1 MGRCKM
7 LNKEQAKKAINELVS
22 LGEKYRGK
30 FNRNLRLYEYTRNCN
45 IDDIKD
51 GSTVGYYYRGYEETS
66 SDVQQNIIKSCI
78 DTLVSKIAAQK
89 VRPFFNTVHGSFRD
103 FQICKQA
110 QQYFDLLYD
119 MQNVGQTV
127 DMVFRDCCIFSK
139 GWIWCDELEKKIK
152 RALPFNIYTR
162 PSEESYGKLTRIY
175 YKQKQLPL
183 TLLNEKYREK
193 LKDINVEYVD
203 VGWYYDIVN
212 HTKAV
217 YIQQNNQVIIEKYD
231 RPTLPFVCIHYSCP
245 VLGNDSTSIVDLL
258 YGIQI
263 EIDTI
268 LQKITEASRLNP
280 ALTFFVPEGSQ
291 VKVSQL
297 NNRVGNVVTYRPT
310 PNMTG
315 SPVTSSTPA
324 FIDDQYLQLLDNLKT
339 TAYELT
345 GISKLSAQSAKPVGI
360 DSGLGLR
367 TITNIESE
375 RFQTQFNQVIRMYVD
390 IARTCI
396 EVFDPK
402 DDILPENQKRIN
414 LKWADIVNEYENM
427 SIQYSGAD
435 ALSKDPAT
443 KLQQLQVL
451 AQSGVIPAERIAQLM
466 EIPDL
471 EGGYSIA
478 NNSINAVMTVIDDC
492 VMKDNFDIPDYV
504 PTQLLKSEIIN
515 TCLSLRAS
523 DHEKNRKDIAKLIQL
538 YQNVIDK
545 ENNAQEQIAEVQQE
559 QMQNQMPIDPTALA
573 QQQGGQEQAQV
584 ELATPQITT
593 EQGA

>member
-1 MGRCKM
+1 MK
-7 LNKEQAKKAINELVS
+7 NEEIKKAINELVS

-30 FNRNLRLYEYTRNCN
+30 YNRNLRLYEYTRNIN

-66 SDVQQNIIKSCI
+66 SDVQQNIIKSCV

-127 DMVFRDCCIFSK
+127 DMAFRDCCIFSK
-139 GWIWCDELEKKIK
+139 GVIYCDEVEKKIK
-152 RALPFNIYTR
+152 RAMPFNVYTR
-162 PSEESYGKLTRIY
+162 PSEETYGKLTRIY
-175 YKQKQLPL
+175 YKQKGYPV
-183 TLLNEKYREK
+183 TLLS
-193 LKDINVEYVD
+193 KDIRGKIKVDLDYVD
-203 VGWYYDIVN
+203 VGIYYDIEN
-212 HTKAV
+212 HVKAY
-217 YIQQNNQVIIEKYD
+217 YIPQGEENNNLIVEKYE
-231 RPTLPFVCIHYSCP
+231 RNTLPFVFIHYSNP
-245 VLGNDSTSIVDLL
+245 VVGSDATSIVDLL

-297 NNRVGNVVTYRPT
+297 NNRVGNMITYRPT
-310 PNMTG
+310 PNMTA
-315 SPVTSSTPA
+315 SPVTTATPA
-324 FIDDQYLQLLDNLKT
+324 FIDDQYIQLLDNLKT

-375 RFQTQFNQVIRMYVD
+375 RFQTQFNQVIRMYVEV
-390 IARTCI
+390 ARTCI
-396 EVFDPK
+396 SVFDPN
-402 DDILPENQKRIN
+402 DDILPQDQKRVNI
-414 LKWADIVNEYENM
+414 KWKDIVDEYEKM

-451 AQSGVIPAERIAQLM
+451 AQAGVISQTRIAQLM

-471 EGGYSIA
+471 ESGYSMA

-492 VMKDNFDIPDYV
+492 IMKDNYDVPDYI
-504 PTQLLKSEIIN
+504 PLPLLKEEIVN
-515 TCLSLRAS
+515 TMLSLRAS
-523 DHEKNRKDIAKLIQL
+523 DHPKNALDIAKLTQL
-538 YQNVIDK
+538 YQNIQDK
-545 ENNAQEQIAEVQQE
+545 EKELGEEVEEMQMEQQPAQPA
-559 QMQNQMPIDPTALA
+559 QMNMDALA
-573 QQQGGQEQAQV
+573 QGGGAV
-584 ELATPQITT
+584 EIATPQITNS
-593 EQGA
+593 EGE

>member
-1 MGRCKM
+1 MTD
-7 LNKEQAKKAINELVS
+7 EQIKTAINELVS

-30 FNRNLRLYEYTRNCN
+30 YNRNLRLYEYTRNAN

-51 GSTVGYYYRGYEETS
+51 GSTIGYYYRGYEETS

-89 VRPFFNTVHGSFRD
+89 VRPFFNSVHGSFRD

-139 GWIWCDELEKKIK
+139 GVIWCDELEKKIK

-162 PSEESYGKLTRIY
+162 PSEESYGRITRVY
-175 YKQKQLPL
+175 YKQKNLPK
-183 TLLNEKYREK
+183 TLLNEKYLKK
-193 LKDINVEYVD
+193 LKDISTDYVD
-203 VGWYYDIVN
+203 IGWYYDIVN
-212 HTKAV
+212 HVKAV
-217 YIQQNNQVIIEKYD
+217 YVQQNGQLLVEPYD
-231 RPTLPFVCIHYSCP
+231 RAELPFVFIHYSCP
-245 VLGNDSTSIVDLL
+245 VLGSDATSIVDLL

-291 VKVSQL
+291 VKVGQL

-310 PNMTG
+310 PTMTG
-315 SPVTSSTPA
+315 SPVTTATPA
-324 FIDDQYLQLLDNLKT
+324 FIDDQYIQLLDNLKT

-390 IARTCI
+390 VARCCI
-396 EVFDPK
+396 SVFDPA
-402 DDILPENQKRIN
+402 DDILPANQKRVN
-414 LKWADIVNEYENM
+414 LKWKDIVDEYENM

-451 AQSGVIPAERIAQLM
+451 AQSGVIPTERIAQLM

-471 EGGYSIA
+471 ESGYSMA
-478 NNSINAVMTVIDDC
+478 NNSMNAVMSVIDDC
-492 VMKDNFDIPDYV
+492 VMKNNFDVPDYV
-504 PTQLLKSEIIN
+504 PLDLLQKEIIN

-523 DHEKNRKDIAKLIQL
+523 DYEKNVGDIAKLIQL
-538 YQNVIDK
+538 YQNVMDK
-545 ENNAQEQIAEVQQE
+545 ISNAQDTVSEMQTE
-559 QMQNQMPIDPTALA
+559 QMQKQQMA
-573 QQQGGQEQAQV
+573 QQQGMVDAQALQQPGGNEQV
-584 ELATPQITT
+584 ELAMPQITT
-593 EQGA
+593 QEGE

>member
-1 MGRCKM
+1 MK
-7 LNKEQAKKAINELVS
+7 NDEVKKAINELVS

-30 FNRNLRLYEYTRNCN
+30 YNRNLRLYEYTRNIN

-89 VRPFFNTVHGSFRD
+89 VRPFFNTVHGTYRD
-103 FQICKQA
+103 FQIVKQA
-110 QQYFDLLYD
+110 QQYFDMLYD
-119 MQNVGQTV
+119 MQGVGQTV
-127 DMVFRDCCIFSK
+127 DNAFRDCCIFSK
-139 GWIWCDELEKKIK
+139 GVIYCDEIEKKIK
-152 RALPFNIYTR
+152 RALPFNVYTR
-162 PSEESYGKLTRIY
+162 PAEESYGKLTRIY
-175 YKQKQLPL
+175 YKQKNYPL
-183 TLLNEKYREK
+183 TLIGKEY
-193 LKDINVEYVD
+193 DIKGINTEYAD
-203 VGWYYDIVN
+203 IGLYYDIVN
-212 HTKAV
+212 HVKAIYV
-217 YIQQNNQVIIEKYD
+217 QQTGQLIVEKYERD
-231 RPTLPFVCIHYSCP
+231 TLPFVFIHYSNP
-245 VLGNDSTSIVDLL
+245 VVGSDATSIVDLL

-297 NNRVGNVVTYRPT
+297 NNRVGNVITYRPT

-315 SPVTSSTPA
+315 SPVTSATPA
-324 FIDDQYLQLLDNLKT
+324 FIDDQYIQLLDNLKT

-375 RFQTQFNQVIRMYVD
+375 RFQVQFNAVIKMYVD

-396 EVFDPK
+396 EVFDPN
-402 DDILPENQKRIN
+402 DDILPKDQKRIN
-414 LKWADIVNEYENM
+414 LKWKDIVNEYENM

-451 AQSGVIPAERIAQLM
+451 AQAGVISQTRIAQLL

-471 EGGYSIA
+471 ESGYSFA
-478 NNSINAVMTVIDDC
+478 NNSLTVVLSIIDDC
-492 VMKDNFDIPDYV
+492 VMKDNYAIPDYV
-504 PTQLLKSEIIN
+504 PLDLLLEECIN
-515 TCLSLRAS
+515 TMMSLRAADS
-523 DHEKNRKDIAKLIQL
+523 EKNYEDIEKLTIL
-538 YQNVIDK
+538 YQNILDK
-545 ENNAQEQIAEVQQE
+545 MENADAVSQEMSQQSQQMQQAAQEQQNMQQVAI
-559 QMQNQMPIDPTALA
+559 P
-573 QQQGGQEQAQV
+573 QQQQIEM
-584 ELATPQITT
+584 ATPQIT
-593 EQGA
+593 QGE

>member
-1 MGRCKM
+1 M
-7 LNKEQAKKAINELVS
+7 LDEEEVKKAINELVS

-30 FNRNLRLYEYTRNCN
+30 YNRNLRLYEYTRNAN

-51 GSTVGYYYRGYEETS
+51 GSTIGYYYRGYEETS

-89 VRPFFNTVHGSFRD
+89 VRPFFNSVHGSFRD

-119 MQNVGQTV
+119 MQNVGETA
-127 DMVFRDCCIFSK
+127 DNVFRDCCIFSK
-139 GWIWCDELEKKIK
+139 GVIWTDELEKQIK
-152 RALPFNIYTR
+152 RALPFNVYTR
-162 PSEESYGKLTRIY
+162 PSEESYGKLTRVY
-175 YKQKQLPL
+175 YKQKNLPL
-183 TLLNEKYREK
+183 TLLNKKYRDK
-193 LKDINVEYVD
+193 LKGISTDYVD
-203 VGWYYDIVN
+203 VGWYYDISN
-212 HTKAV
+212 HVKAV
-217 YIQQNNQVIIEKYD
+217 YIQQNNQLFVEPYD
-231 RPTLPFVCIHYSCP
+231 RPVLPFVFIHYSNP
-245 VLGNDSTSIVDLL
+245 VLGSDATSIVDLL

-291 VKVSQL
+291 VKVGQL
-297 NNRVGNVVTYRPT
+297 NNRVGNIITYRPT
-310 PNMTG
+310 PTMTA
-315 SPVTSSTPA
+315 SPVTTATPA
-324 FIDDQYLQLLDNLKT
+324 FIDDQYIQLLDNLKT

-345 GISKLSAQSAKPVGI
+345 GISKLSAQSVKPVGI

-396 EVFDPK
+396 EVFDPD
-402 DDILPENQKRIN
+402 DDILPENQKRVN
-414 LKWADIVNEYENM
+414 LKWKDIVNEYENM

-451 AQSGVIPAERIAQLM
+451 AQAGVISPTRISQLL

-471 EGGYSIA
+471 ESGYSFA
-478 NNSINAVMTVIDDC
+478 NNSINAVMAVIDDC
-492 VMKDNFDIPDYV
+492 VMNDNYIIADYIPLD
-504 PTQLLKSEIIN
+504 LLKDETIN
-515 TCLSLRAS
+515 TMLSLRAS
-523 DHEKNRKDIAKLIQL
+523 DYKKNKEDIAKLESL
-538 YQNVIDK
+538 YQIIIDK
-545 ENNAQEQIAEVQQE
+545 LADAQQVQQE
-559 QMQNQMPIDPTALA
+559 TVA
-573 QQQGGQEQAQV
+573 QQTEKAEQEQNALDIQSQGSLSLDVPQV
-584 ELATPQITT
+584 TKQVI
-593 EQGA
+593 GD